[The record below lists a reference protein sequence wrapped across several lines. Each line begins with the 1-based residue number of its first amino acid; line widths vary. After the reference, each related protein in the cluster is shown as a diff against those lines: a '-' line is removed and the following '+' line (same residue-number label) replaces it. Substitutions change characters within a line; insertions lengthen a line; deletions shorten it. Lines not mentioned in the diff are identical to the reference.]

1 MAKLTADP
9 CTGESSSK
17 LPSNATFVLTA
28 NATGFDRPICKIK
41 NFNCTNGI
49 KAKIKRLNN
58 HYIYELT
65 FYSYLSLIVIVLG
78 AQCHV

>member
-28 NATGFDRPICKIK
+28 NAIK
-41 NFNCTNGI
+41 NHLGLELSDDELRVEDAYKRGANGI
-49 KAKIKRLNN
+49 EKA
-58 HYIYELT
+58 T
-65 FYSYLSLIVIVLG
+65 
-78 AQCHV
+78 A